1 MEHLDALLEELLQIL
16 HHEGSAGTE
25 YAQRT
30 LMCMRR
36 NMAIARE
43 SGASQEELLDVLREQ
58 YKELFPPK
66 GGLSEFYRW
75 SEDFQERERL
85 NREVEALL
93 AEIRRVL
100 DRET

>member
-1 MEHLDALLEELLQIL
+1 MLPE
-16 HHEGSAGTE
+16 
-25 YAQRT
+25 
-30 LMCMRR
+30 RR
-36 NMAIARE
+36 RKNPPWRE
-43 SGASQEELLDVLREQ
+43 KADVLREQ

-75 SEDFQERERL
+75 SEDFQERVQL

-100 DRET
+100 DKEA